1 MKVIEGLLHEI
12 INSIIIKGDC
22 YFMQINPLINIRTFI
37 TYIQDTKKRARRE
50 ETVLLRGSVKARQCL
65 LASQSSQGGA

>member
-22 YFMQINPLINIRTFI
+22 YLKQI
-37 TYIQDTKKRARRE
+37 A
-50 ETVLLRGSVKARQCL
+50 LLRRK
-65 LASQSSQGGA
+65 